1 MRILLNEPYFHL
13 EVKKSRFIA
22 YARMCTSLE
31 TAKDLV
37 REVRALHPDAN
48 HVVHA
53 AVVGKQGSMFSSSDD
68 KEPKNTA
75 GRPVLEVV
83 KGSGITDIC
92 VLVVR
97 YFGGT
102 LLGTGGLVSAYG
114 DSAKGVIA
122 LCQTEEQVQK
132 SSFSILV
139 SYNQYKPVR
148 MLLDSIGAQVDGE
161 SFETDITISG
171 TIASSQEEKL
181 SATLT
186 ELTGAQALVSFRT
199 IA

>member
-1 MRILLNEPYFHL
+1 M
-13 EVKKSRFIA
+13 
-22 YARMCTSLE
+22 
-31 TAKDLV
+31 
-37 REVRALHPDAN
+37 
-48 HVVHA
+48 
-53 AVVGKQGSMFSSSDD
+53 
-68 KEPKNTA
+68 
-75 GRPVLEVV
+75 
-83 KGSGITDIC
+83 
-92 VLVVR
+92 
-97 YFGGT
+97 
-102 LLGTGGLVSAYG
+102 
-114 DSAKGVIA
+114 IA

>member
-1 MRILLNEPYFHL
+1 MKILLNEPVFQI
-13 EVKKSRFIA
+13 EVKKSKFIA
-22 YARMCTSLE
+22 YARTCTSLE
-31 TAKDLV
+31 MAKELV
-37 REVRALHPDAN
+37 REVRAMHPGAN

-53 AVVGKQGSMFSSSDD
+53 AVVGKQGSLFSSSDD

-122 LCQTEEQVQK
+122 LCRTEEQVRK
-132 SSFSILV
+132 SSFSLLV

-148 MLLDSIGAQVDGE
+148 MLLDSVGAQVDGE
-161 SFETDITISG
+161 SFETDVTISG
-171 TIASSQEEKL
+171 TIASSQERKL
-181 SATLT
+181 SDSLT
-186 ELTGAQALVSFRT
+186 ELTGAQALVSFKT
-199 IA
+199 IV

>member
-1 MRILLNEPYFHL
+1 MKILLNEPVFQL
-13 EVKKSRFIA
+13 EVKKSKFIA
-22 YARMCTSLE
+22 YARKCSSLE
-31 TAKDLV
+31 MAKNLV
-37 REVRALHPDAN
+37 REVRAMHPGAN

-53 AVVGKQGSMFSSSDD
+53 AVVGKQGSLFSSSDD

-75 GRPVLEVV
+75 GRPALEVV

-92 VLVVR
+92 ILIVR

-114 DSAKGVIA
+114 DSVKGVIT

-132 SSFSILV
+132 SSFSLLV
-139 SYNQYKPVR
+139 SYNQYKPAR
-148 MLLDSIGAQVDGE
+148 TLLDSIGAQVDGE
-161 SFETDITISG
+161 NFGTDVTISG
-171 TIASSQEEKL
+171 TIASSQEQKL
-181 SATLT
+181 SDSLT

-199 IA
+199 IV